1 MLVAPAGGSSV
12 SIVDSSLDGSG
23 ESGYVLPSVT
33 GVMYVLFAFRP
44 HDLRA
49 GFSLSVHGPC
59 ADRHAFGIGLLR
71 TSIPAGMNVL
81 ETTSAGTASVVLDA
95 ATFRFIT
102 DLVSKASRVHVPLIP
117 CG

>member
-12 SIVDSSLDGSG
+12 CIVDSALDGSE

-33 GVMYVLFAFRP
+33 GVMYLLFAFIP
-44 HDLRA
+44 HDPSA
-49 GFSLSVHGPC
+49 GFSLLVDGPC
-59 ADRHAFGIGLLR
+59 ADRRAFGIGLLI
-71 TSIPAGMNVL
+71 TLIPAGMNVL

-95 ATFRFIT
+95 VTFLFIT